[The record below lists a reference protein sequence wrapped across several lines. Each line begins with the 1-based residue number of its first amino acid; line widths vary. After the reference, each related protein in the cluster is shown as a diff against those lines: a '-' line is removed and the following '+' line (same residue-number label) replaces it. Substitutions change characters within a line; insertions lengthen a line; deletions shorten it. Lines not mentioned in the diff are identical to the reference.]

1 MVKSSRLDVDPDW
14 RFAISSTT
22 TNLPKPVKDPIVQAA
37 CNFLTIATSYRYS
50 DDDGNDVNPVWEY
63 QHPRPSCDH
72 RESDYDCK
80 PEHVVI
86 PADADELVDYI
97 EGGQLVTIW
106 MRDSCG
112 PVDDIDDALEC
123 I

>member
-1 MVKSSRLDVDPDW
+1 MVKSSRCDVDLDW
-14 RFAISSTT
+14 RFAISSTAAK
-22 TNLPKPVKDPIVQAA
+22 LPKPVKDPIVQPA

-50 DDDGNDVNPVWEY
+50 DDDSNGVDPVWEY
-63 QHPRPSCDH
+63 QHSRPSCDH

-80 PEHVVI
+80 PEDIVK

-97 EGGQLVTIW
+97 EGGQLLIIW
-106 MRDSCG
+106 MRDSQG
-112 PVDDIDDALEC
+112 PVYDGDDALEW